1 MKNQEFQDKMKSM
14 QEKIG
19 EDASNLILD
28 DIGILLTDN
37 QNMNTIID
45 DKDKEI
51 ARLKKNNEMLQNV
64 NGNLLQ
70 QVAMGEDPDVKN
82 NDEDETKKKVF
93 DLRTAFDEKR
103 KFQEIILT
111 FFELY
116 VYNYYV
122 KI

>member
-70 QVAMGEDPDVKN
+70 QVAMGEDPDIKN
-82 NDEDETKKKVF
+82 NDDEETKKKVF

-103 KFQEIILT
+103 KF
-111 FFELY
+111 
-116 VYNYYV
+116 
-122 KI
+122 